1 MSKTKSSSC
10 PYIADG
16 IQQIYA
22 NSGELSD
29 IWVEALGGLYTNIQ
43 QQLDL
48 GCKILKIYCY

>member
-16 IQQIYA
+16 IQETYA
-22 NSGELSD
+22 AYGELSD
-29 IWVEALGGLYTNIQ
+29 IWLEALSELYTNIQ
-43 QQLDL
+43 GLVDF